1 MLSTACHAPASTE
14 APEPAKD
21 ARDLVLRVLTVRRI
35 ARWCDV
41 SDSAV
46 HQWLHRGTDQA
57 PVPASRVPVI
67 AGNAA
72 AEGFSFDVG
81 LLWPAM
87 TGTPA
92 ASFKA
97 IAANA
102 VREVAR

>member
-1 MLSTACHAPASTE
+1 MLEPACHAPAPHS
-14 APEPAKD
+14 PPKD
-21 ARDLVLRVLTVRRI
+21 ARDLILRVLTVRRV

-41 SDSAV
+41 GESAV
-46 HQWLHRGTDQA
+46 HQWLHRGSSET
-57 PVPASRVPVI
+57 PVPAARVPVI

-72 AEGFSFDVG
+72 SEGLDFDVG

-87 TGTPA
+87 AGTPA

-102 VREVAR
+102 VREVAQ

>member
-1 MLSTACHAPASTE
+1 MPEPVCHAVAS
-14 APEPAKD
+14 PPLAKD
-21 ARDLVLRVLTVRRI
+21 ARDLILRVLTVRRI

-41 SDSAV
+41 GESAV
-46 HQWLHRGTDQA
+46 HQWLHRGTA
-57 PVPASRVPVI
+57 ETPVPAARVPVI

-72 AEGFSFDVG
+72 SEGFDFDVG

-87 TGTPA
+87 AGTPA

-102 VREVAR
+102 VREVAQ